1 MTQLDLTGISPLG
14 VDLPTNMNTFRTHP
28 RSQYSTYKNIPIQFL
43 KETQDRLRGT
53 AQPGY
58 YIRYRFRGPRYDYT
72 RGFTAKKD
80 ANRFSVYF
88 VKKYIQPWSR

>member
-14 VDLPTNMNTFRTHP
+14 VDLPTNINAFRTHLQV
-28 RSQYSTYKNIPIQFL
+28 RSQCSMYKNIPIQFL

-53 AQPGY
+53 APVGY

-80 ANRFSVYF
+80 ANRFSVYYCQK
-88 VKKYIQPWSR
+88 VWGR